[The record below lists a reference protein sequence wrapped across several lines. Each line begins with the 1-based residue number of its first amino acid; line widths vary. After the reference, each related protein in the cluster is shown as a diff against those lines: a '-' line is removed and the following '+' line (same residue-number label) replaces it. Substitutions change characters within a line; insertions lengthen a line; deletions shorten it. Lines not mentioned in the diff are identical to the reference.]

1 MKKTNSSISGEM
13 PGGLSLSP
21 SQDQAINHILNGLL
35 EKCPAQFILLTE
47 LSGQII
53 SVNGER
59 GKTDIIALGA
69 LVAGDL
75 AASQEIA
82 HLTDQYQHA
91 QLILREGSESTSF
104 ISEAGDRM
112 ILYMR
117 IHKEV
122 PIGWA
127 RLNILE
133 TGRKLA
139 EVLSMP
145 PEEVEKLNIDLSEDK
160 LNALIGDGLDSI
172 WHG

>member
-1 MKKTNSSISGEM
+1 
-13 PGGLSLSP
+13 
-21 SQDQAINHILNGLL
+21 
-35 EKCPAQFILLTE
+35 LTE

-91 QLILREGSESTSF
+91 QLILREGPESTSF

-127 RLNILE
+127 RLIILE
-133 TGRKLA
+133 TSRKLA
-139 EVLSMP
+139 EVISMP